1 MDQIHEG
8 KLIVPTGLGPNLSL
22 GYERAQGT
30 YLNSQHNL
38 PADGLLNLG
47 IDIALLQGFWTDESR
62 TLLRQAKASRAV
74 AAVEKQLVLNRLI
87 LEATQQYWYWFEA
100 WNKLKVQEKGVKLAL
115 ERFNGVVESANLG
128 DAPMIDTVEA
138 KIQVQNRMVN
148 YEEFF
153 AQYKINQIELGF
165 YLWEDSLNFVN
176 KNLPPFYA
184 FFDEATLPD
193 FNLDSIQDNLA
204 SHPELNEK
212 TLQLKLLDFDKT
224 LAKQYFLP
232 QLDFSYHPLTGL
244 NQFQNNRDLNPNNYK
259 MGLSIKVPIFYRK
272 ERGNLKSI
280 QLYQMQTQYDL
291 DQKRR
296 EILNQ
301 TLSIYKDLEAK
312 KKQIKAQKENVKNS
326 WELLKAEQQK
336 FQLGESSIFMVNT
349 RENKYLKSENKLI
362 ELIAKQQ
369 ISFVK
374 YLYYANQL

>member
-1 MDQIHEG
+1 MNSFRLYILFVFFCGTIFAQNQDSVLNYSNYIDKVLSTHPLAKVADLKVDQAKANLLKAKGNFDPYIAYQYNGKQFQDVDYYQIHEG

-193 FNLDSIQDNLA
+193 FNLD
-204 SHPELNEK
+204 
-212 TLQLKLLDFDKT
+212 
-224 LAKQYFLP
+224 
-232 QLDFSYHPLTGL
+232 
-244 NQFQNNRDLNPNNYK
+244 
-259 MGLSIKVPIFYRK
+259 V
-272 ERGNLKSI
+272 
-280 QLYQMQTQYDL
+280 
-291 DQKRR
+291 
-296 EILNQ
+296 
-301 TLSIYKDLEAK
+301 
-312 KKQIKAQKENVKNS
+312 
-326 WELLKAEQQK
+326 
-336 FQLGESSIFMVNT
+336 
-349 RENKYLKSENKLI
+349 
-362 ELIAKQQ
+362 
-369 ISFVK
+369 
-374 YLYYANQL
+374 